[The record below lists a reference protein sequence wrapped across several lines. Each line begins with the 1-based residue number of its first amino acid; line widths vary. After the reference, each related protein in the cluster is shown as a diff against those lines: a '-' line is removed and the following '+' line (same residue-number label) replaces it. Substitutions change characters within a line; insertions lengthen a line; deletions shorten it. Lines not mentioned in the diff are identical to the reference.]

1 MSVTIRMRRPRAIIV
16 DIEGTT
22 TSVRF
27 VAEVLFPYIKT
38 HLKKYLTERWGQPEL
53 MLTISRL
60 RQQAISDKKRGFK
73 VPMILSNEDYDP
85 ELIRRSVIGN
95 ILWQM
100 EEKRNNAALKQIQ
113 ILIWVYG
120 YEKQHIKGQ

>member
-1 MSVTIRMRRPRAIIV
+1 MAVTIKMRRPRAIIL

-27 VAEVLFPYIKT
+27 VAEILFPYIKT
-38 HLKKYLTERWGQPEL
+38 HIKKYLNERWGQPEVI
-53 MLTISRL
+53 LTVNRL
-60 RQQAISDKKRGFK
+60 RQQALTDKERGYK
-73 VPMILSNEDYDP
+73 VPMILNDDEADS
-85 ELIRRSVIGN
+85 ELVKRSVIGN

-120 YEKQHIKGQ
+120 YEKQHIRGQ